1 MKKMSS
7 FLIYTRR
14 LINLI
19 LKEKKLTIRERMASS
34 ILYVLLIFGI
44 GIYLNGNIEFIF
56 DSSNKYYILFATAA
70 LMLVMGDYLTEPYYT
85 KPVDVIVKSFTILL
99 VLVSVPIKKQEIF
112 IFYDIFLC
120 INIVLLIVSVILVM
134 LGHFDSDT
142 RIKKFFI
149 GLITKFASPSIIF
162 SILYLLSLFSFFDN
176 HSNDFLILFGLWLL
190 LIFKKPVEFIA
201 KFFINVLSFM
211 KKEIVDDS
219 IGIAIGCDNPFL
231 YKVEINNEIHQKNN
245 IKKGNLIYL
254 ELQDNIGIVGII
266 FNEKHL
272 LNKKWLSIYMLEDS
286 NNEPLKID
294 IKTNG
299 FLENNNTIYSKTN
312 LVYSLNID
320 SLNPENKEII
330 ENNDMYKNKDSF
342 IGFVSKDSDIN
353 KIKFHMLIDINNEKH
368 LKIGE
373 GTILSSKI
381 FNQNTLFQVLNGLTN
396 EEKLEKYDNHGY
408 TTVSAKKIGAFN
420 TTTNKLSAIKWFPNI
435 YSPVFLLNDNMDD
448 YDYSK
453 FIGKLP
459 GTNCGIP
466 ITNYDALIT
475 HNTAILGILGIG
487 KSKLTFE
494 LLKKVEANTD
504 AKIICIDITNEYARE
519 NGLFKYIEQ
528 NKIQHDDENSF
539 DIINDTFETVI
550 DKNKNASGN
559 ISLYKTELK
568 KDLCNF
574 LFGED
579 NFTSKSLF
587 TNEKQVR
594 IYNIDYHKAS
604 KGIKE
609 TGSDLSTIALTL
621 PEKTRIITETI
632 FKIISKLPMSEN
644 QKSKVLLVFEEAH
657 SLVPEDRTSASLVTA
672 KYILQSRKYGLGS
685 LVITQR
691 TANVSKSILSQCNT
705 IFGMKVFDTTGKEF
719 LENFIGKDY
728 AESLALLEDRHSI
741 ITGKA
746 LDLKQPVII
755 SLNDMNEVTK

>member
-1 MKKMSS
+1 MK
-7 FLIYTRR
+7 
-14 LINLI
+14 N
-19 LKEKKLTIRERMASS
+19 KLTIRERIVSS
-34 ILYVLLIFGI
+34 ILYVIIIIGI
-44 GIYLNGNIEFIF
+44 GKYLSGNFEFLI
-56 DSSNKYYILFATAA
+56 DSSNKFYILFVASA
-70 LMLVMGDYLTEPYYT
+70 LMLIMGDYLTEPYYT

-99 VLVSVPIKKQEIF
+99 VLGSVPLEKQATF
-112 IFYDIFLC
+112 LFYNVFFYINVFL
-120 INIVLLIVSVILVM
+120 LFSSTILVY
-134 LGHFDSDT
+134 LGNYGDNT
-142 RIKKFFI
+142 RIKKFFLSF
-149 GLITKFASPSIIF
+149 LIKFASPSIIF
-162 SILYLLSLFSFFDN
+162 SLLYLLSLFSFFD
-176 HSNDFLILFGLWLL
+176 SDTNDFIILFGIWLIL
-190 LIFKKPVEFIA
+190 VFKKPVEFIA
-201 KFFINVLSFM
+201 KILASIWNFI
-211 KKEIVDDS
+211 KKEDEDNSV
-219 IGIAIGCDNPFL
+219 GVAIGCDNPFL

-254 ELQDNIGIVGII
+254 ELQDNIGVVGII

-320 SLNPENKEII
+320 SLNSENKGII

-381 FNQNTLFQVLNGLTN
+381 FNKNTLFQVLNGLTN
-396 EEKLEKYDNHGY
+396 EEKLERYDNHGF

-420 TTTNKLSAIKWFPNI
+420 TTTNELSAIKWFPNI
-435 YSPVFLLNDNMDD
+435 YSPVFLLDDNMNN

-494 LLKKVEANTD
+494 LLKKVEANTG

-528 NKIQHDDENSF
+528 NKIQYDDENAF
-539 DIINDTFETVI
+539 NGINPTFEIIKSTEK
-550 DKNKNASGN
+550 DSGN
-559 ISLYKTELK
+559 LKLYKDELK

-574 LFGED
+574 LFNED
-579 NFTSKSLF
+579 TFTSESIFSDNK
-587 TNEKQVR
+587 KVR
-594 IYNIDYHKAS
+594 IYNIDYHKVS
-604 KGIKE
+604 KGKKQYSKILIE
-609 TGSDLSTIALTL
+609 ALTL
-621 PEKTRIITETI
+621 PEKTKIITEEL
-632 FKIISKLPMSEN
+632 FKIVSTLPMSEK

-657 SLVPEDRTSASLVTA
+657 SLVPEDRTSASLGTA

-728 AESLALLEDRHSI
+728 AESLALLEDRHAV

-746 LDLKQPVII
+746 MDLKQPVII
-755 SLNDMNEVTK
+755 SLNDMNEVIR

>member
-1 MKKMSS
+1 MQ
-7 FLIYTRR
+7 L
-14 LINLI
+14 
-19 LKEKKLTIRERMASS
+19 KLTIRERIISS
-34 ILYVLLIFGI
+34 ILYAIIIIGI
-44 GIYLNGNIEFIF
+44 GNHLSGNLEFLT
-56 DSSNKYYILFATAA
+56 DSTNKFYILFVASA
-70 LMLVMGDYLTEPYYT
+70 LMLIMGDYLTEPYYT

-99 VLVSVPIKKQEIF
+99 VLGSVSTDKQAIF
-112 IFYDIFLC
+112 IYYNTFFYINVFLLFSA
-120 INIVLLIVSVILVM
+120 IILVY
-134 LGHFDSDT
+134 LGHYGDNT
-142 RIKKFFI
+142 RIKKFFLSF
-149 GLITKFASPSIIF
+149 LIKFASPSIIF
-162 SILYLLSLFSFFDN
+162 SLLYLLSLFSFFD
-176 HSNDFLILFGLWLL
+176 SDTNDFIVLFGVWLILV
-190 LIFKKPVEFIA
+190 FKKPVEFIA
-201 KFFINVLSFM
+201 KFIASIWNFI
-211 KKEIVDDS
+211 KKEDEDNS

-245 IKKGNLIYL
+245 IKKGKLIYL
-254 ELQDNIGIVGII
+254 ELQDNIGVVGII

-294 IKTNG
+294 IKTNS

-312 LVYSLNID
+312 LVYSLSID
-320 SLNPENKEII
+320 SLNSENKEII

-342 IGFVSKDSDIN
+342 IGFVSKDSDID

-381 FNQNTLFQVLNGLTN
+381 FNKNTLFQVLNGLTN
-396 EEKLEKYDNHGY
+396 EEKLEKYDNYGY

-420 TTTNKLSAIKWFPNI
+420 ATTNKLSAIKWFPNI
-435 YSPVFLLNDNMDD
+435 YSPVFLLDDNMDD
-448 YDYSK
+448 YNYSK

-528 NKIQHDDENSF
+528 NKIQYDDENSF
-539 DIINDTFETVI
+539 DVINDTFETVI

-579 NFTSKSLF
+579 DFTSGSLF
-587 TNEKQVR
+587 LNEKQVR

-604 KGIKE
+604 KGNKE

-632 FKIISKLPMSEN
+632 FKIISKLPMSEE

-657 SLVPEDRTSASLVTA
+657 SLVPEERTSASLGTA

-728 AESLALLEDRHSI
+728 AESLSLLENRHAV

-746 LDLKQPVII
+746 MDLKQPVII
-755 SLNDMNEVTK
+755 TLNDMKKVTE

>member
-1 MKKMSS
+1 MKNK
-7 FLIYTRR
+7 
-14 LINLI
+14 
-19 LKEKKLTIRERMASS
+19 LKVRERMVASFLYA
-34 ILYVLLIFGI
+34 ILIVCI
-44 GIYLNGNIEFIF
+44 GKYLNGDFSFLF
-56 DSSNKYYILFATAA
+56 DSSNNFYLLFVASA

-99 VLVSVPIKKQEIF
+99 VLGSIPIEKQEIF
-112 IFYDIFLC
+112 ILYDLFLC
-120 INIVLLIVSVILVM
+120 INIFLLLLSCSLVLWGSQ
-134 LGHFDSDT
+134 DNT
-142 RIKKFFI
+142 RIKKFFLGI
-149 GLITKFASPSIIF
+149 ITKFSSPSIIF
-162 SILYLLSLFSFFDN
+162 SILYLLSLFSFFEN
-176 HSNDFLILFGLWLL
+176 HTNDFFILFGLWLL
-190 LIFKKPVEFIA
+190 LIFKNPIEYIA
-201 KFFINVLSFM
+201 KFIASIWSFL
-211 KKEIVDDS
+211 KKEVEDNS
-219 IGIAIGCDNPFL
+219 IGVAIGCDNPFL
-231 YKVEINNEIHQKNN
+231 YKVEINNELHQKNN
-245 IKKGNLIYL
+245 IKKGNLVYL
-254 ELQDNIGIVGII
+254 ELQDNIGVAGII

-272 LNKKWLSIYMLEDS
+272 LNKKWLSIYMLEDL

-294 IKTNG
+294 TKTNG
-299 FLENNNTIYSKTN
+299 FLKNNNTIYSKTN
-312 LVYSLNID
+312 LVYSLSID
-320 SLNPENKEII
+320 SLNSENKEII

-381 FNQNTLFQVLNGLTN
+381 FNKNTLFQVLNGLTN

-420 TTTNKLSAIKWFPNI
+420 ATTNKLSAIKWFPNI
-435 YSPVFLLNDNMDD
+435 YSPVFLLDDNMDD

-504 AKIICIDITNEYARE
+504 TKIICIDITNEYARE

-528 NKIQHDDENSF
+528 NKIQYDDENAF
-539 DIINDTFETVI
+539 NCINGEVNSIQTSE
-550 DKNKNASGN
+550 KESGN
-559 ISLYKTELK
+559 LEAYKKELK
-568 KDLCNF
+568 KDLYKF
-574 LFGED
+574 LFD
-579 NFTSKSLF
+579 QDTFTSESIFSDNK
-587 TNEKQVR
+587 KVR
-594 IYNIDYHKAS
+594 IYNIDYHQVS
-604 KGIKE
+604 KGKKQSSKILIE
-609 TGSDLSTIALTL
+609 TLTL
-621 PEKTRIITETI
+621 SEKTKIITEEL
-632 FKIISKLPMSEN
+632 FKIVSKLPMSEK

-657 SLVPEDRTSASLVTA
+657 SLVPEDRTNASLGTA

-685 LVITQR
+685 LIITQR

-728 AESLALLEDRHSI
+728 AESLSLLEDRHAV

-746 LDLKQPVII
+746 MDLKQPVII
-755 SLNDMNEVTK
+755 TLNDMEKVTE